1 MKKSFKLIL
10 LFTIVAAIS
19 SCVKMMENAQ
29 DVPIIGEIEVAFKVN
44 ATTAF
49 QYKDQ
54 EVVSDPNFPTEGLTV
69 NFVNLQNNAVTSA
82 KADAD
87 GVAVAKVTPGDYS
100 VIVSGKVEYDG
111 YTYMMNAT
119 QPSVSLVKTI
129 TKEEAMASKDQ
140 ISIRPAKLG
149 NLIFSEIY
157 INGSSQAYY
166 FRDQTYHIYNNG
178 NEVEYLDGVCVAQM
192 HPNLASASAT
202 LPIWPDEDGVNNFVY
217 ALVVWQFPGDG
228 DDYPLQP
235 GEAVVL
241 AQEARNHYDNM
252 TDASYVTIDNSMANW
267 ECWAGNQGRNNPDV
281 ANMPPLF
288 TGGINWG
295 YQWLTTVFGP
305 ALCIFRPDDG
315 TVITENFYDEKDSE
329 GKFKNCQHEVNKTK
343 QYARIP
349 ASWVL
354 DGVES
359 MEDHSLLGKKRI
371 PGFVDAGAAA
381 VGASYRANVI
391 VRKVVSKR
399 ADGTP
404 IFADT
409 NNSTEDFELINGP
422 VIRRYGQ
429 KAPAWDGTNNN

>member
-10 LFTIVAAIS
+10 ILTIVAVVS

-29 DVPIIGEIEVAFKVN
+29 DIPVIGEIEVAYKVS

-49 QYKDQ
+49 QEKYG
-54 EVVSDPNFPTEGLTV
+54 EVISDPNFPTEGLTV
-69 NFVNLQNNAVTSA
+69 DFVNLQNNATTSV

-87 GVAVAKVTPGDYS
+87 GIATAKVVPGDYS
-100 VIVSGKVEYDG
+100 VIVSGKVEFNG

-119 QPSVSLVKTI
+119 EPQVSLVKNI
-129 TKEEAMASKDQ
+129 TKEDALAANQPIVIK
-140 ISIRPAKLG
+140 PAKLG
-149 NLIFSEIY
+149 SLIFSEIY

-166 FRDQTYHIYNNG
+166 FRDQTYHIYNNSDK
-178 NEVEYLDGVCVAQM
+178 VEYLDGVCVAQM
-192 HPNLASASAT
+192 YPNLASASAA
-202 LPIWPDEDGVNNFVY
+202 LPVWPDEDGINNYVY

-252 TDASYVTIDNSMANW
+252 TSSEYVTIDNSMANW
-267 ECWAGNQGRNNPDV
+267 ECWAGNAGRNNPDV
-281 ANMPPLF
+281 PNMPPLF
-288 TGGINWG
+288 TDGISWG
-295 YQWLTTVFGP
+295 YQWLATVFGP
-305 ALCIFRPDDG
+305 AICLFKPDDG
-315 TVITENFYDEKDSE
+315 TVMDEKFYDDRE
-329 GKFKNCQHEVNKTK
+329 KNCQHQVNKTTW
-343 QYARIP
+343 YARIP

-359 MEDHSLLGKKRI
+359 MEDHSLLGQKRI

-381 VGASYRANVI
+381 VGASYCANTI
-391 VRKVVSKR
+391 VRKVVSTR

-409 NNSTEDFELINGP
+409 NNSTNDFELIHGP

>member
-1 MKKSFKLIL
+1 MKKSFKLIYIL
-10 LFTIVAAIS
+10 TILAALS

-29 DVPIIGEIEVAFKVN
+29 DVPIIGEIEVAYKVC

-49 QYKDQ
+49 QEKYG
-54 EVVSDPNFPTEGLTV
+54 EVVADPNFPTEGLTV
-69 NFVNLQNNAVTSA
+69 DFVNLQNNAVTSV

-87 GVAVAKVTPGDYS
+87 GVAVAKVSPGDYS
-100 VIVSGKVEYDG
+100 VIVSGKVEYNG
-111 YTYMMNAT
+111 FTYMMNAT
-119 QPSVSLVKTI
+119 EPQVSLVKAV
-129 TKEEAMASKDQ
+129 TKEDALAANEPIVIK
-140 ISIRPAKLG
+140 PAKLG
-149 NLIFSEIY
+149 SLIFSEIY

-178 NEVEYLDGVCVAQM
+178 DKVEYLDGVCVAQM
-192 HPNLASASAT
+192 YPNLASAGGS
-202 LPIWPDEDGVNNFVY
+202 LPVWPDEDGVNNYVY

-241 AQEARNHYDNM
+241 AQEARNHYENM
-252 TDASYVTIDNSMANW
+252 TSDEYITIDNSMANW
-267 ECWAGNQGRNNPDV
+267 ECWAGNAGRNNPDV
-281 ANMPPLF
+281 PNMPPLF

-305 ALCIFRPDDG
+305 ALCIFKPDDG
-315 TVITENFYDEKDSE
+315 TVMGENFYDDRA
-329 GKFKNCQHEVNKTK
+329 KNCQHEVNKTTY
-343 QYARIP
+343 YARIP
-349 ASWVL
+349 ANWVL

-359 MEDHSLLGKKRI
+359 MEDHSLLGQKRI

-391 VRKVVSKR
+391 ARKVVSKR

-409 NNSTEDFELINGP
+409 NNSTNDFELINGP